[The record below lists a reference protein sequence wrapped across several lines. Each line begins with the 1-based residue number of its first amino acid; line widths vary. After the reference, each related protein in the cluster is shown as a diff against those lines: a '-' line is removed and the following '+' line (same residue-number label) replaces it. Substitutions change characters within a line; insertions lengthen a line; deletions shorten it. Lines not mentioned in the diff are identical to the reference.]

1 MWEEEIPMPVS
12 LEYLERCSA
21 ETGYQ
26 VGALEKV
33 TRLGDIAGEV
43 GRHPSLRDALAL
55 KGGTA
60 INLCSGPPTRMSVD
74 LDFNFVGR
82 ADRDG
87 MVQARPVIEQA
98 LIELVRRLGY
108 QVQQSAEAAASRKIY
123 ATYRS
128 ALGPNDRIELDINYL
143 WRTPLAGVRRAELW
157 QPGELERPRIMV
169 VSDEELWVGKLLAFL
184 DRTAPR
190 DAWDV
195 SRMPSI
201 APDLAR
207 SPPLRQWFVAM
218 SFILDHPVATYD
230 RNRLNARLT
239 THAIESQLHPML
251 ARDDRPDPQGLLM
264 GAWGVAG
271 PLVALGLGEAEFV
284 ARAQRA
290 DLDAALIFGDDSD
303 AARRFESHPQ
313 VMWKLQN
320 LRRHLGRG

>member
-1 MWEEEIPMPVS
+1 MLVS

-21 ETGYQ
+21 ETGYH

-33 TRLGDIAGEV
+33 TRLGEIAGEV
-43 GRHPSLRDALAL
+43 GRHPALRDALAL

-74 LDFNFVGR
+74 LDFNFVGC
-82 ADRDG
+82 ADREG
-87 MVQARPVIEQA
+87 TVQARPAIEKA
-98 LIELVRRLGY
+98 LSELVRRLGY
-108 QVQQSAEAAASRKIY
+108 QVQQSAEAAASRKLY

-128 ALGPNDRIELDINYL
+128 VLGPNDRIELDINYL
-143 WRTPLAGVRRAELW
+143 WRTPLAGIRNAELW
-157 QPGELERPRIMV
+157 QPGELERPRISV

-201 APDLAR
+201 APGLAR
-207 SPPLRQWFVAM
+207 SPSLRRWFVAM
-218 SFILDHPVATYD
+218 SFILDHALETYD
-230 RNRLNARLT
+230 LDRLRTRLT
-239 THAIESQLHPML
+239 TGAIETQLHPML
-251 ARDDRPDPQGLLM
+251 TRDDRPDPAGLLSL
-264 GAWGVAG
+264 AWKIAE
-271 PLVALGLGEAEFV
+271 PLVTLTADERTFGE
-284 ARAQRA
+284 RAQRA
-290 DLDAALIFGDDSD
+290 DLDAALIFGDDGE